1 MYPVCRQI
9 ILTIRFGPRRELHAV
24 NLFVIG
30 CFTFQNISLGILLN
44 NPYIAQCRCRPVNIY
59 DRTSSGRTVSRC
71 IPGINVSEIISFN
84 RSGFKRRKRNS
95 RRRRIPGNTSCNPVC
110 ILTLMDV
117 NVPGWKFYFAH
128 SHIVANVAHNGIAI
142 RIYIGD
148 ADIADC
154 WGLGIWH
161 IKCSLIRSRIDC
173 IAGNSRKIKC
183 TSPANLTVSSPV
195 CFSQRNS
202 RSASANNHC
211 PMSICGIC
219 IRCIIMNNIS
229 TFRRIYISISPRSMH

>member
-117 NVPGWKFYFAH
+117 NIPRRKFYFTH
-128 SHIVANVAHNGIAI
+128 SHIVANVAHNGVTI

-148 ADIADC
+148 ADITER
-154 WGLGIWH
+154 WGLGICH
-161 IKCSLIRSRIDC
+161 IKYSLIRSRINF
-173 IAGNSRKIKC
+173 ITGNSRKIKC
-183 TSPANLTVSSPV
+183 TSPTNLTPSIPV
-195 CFSQRNS
+195 CFSQCNS
-202 RSASANNHC
+202 CSASANNHD
-211 PMSICGIC
+211 PMSITRVSVC
-219 IRCIIMNNIS
+219 RFIMNNIS
-229 TFRRIYISISPRSMH
+229 PLQRIDISSPPGRMH